1 MLRVSAVKELP
12 ALSRIGDT
20 GALDCGG
27 PSDDRRVADAPGA
40 DCSRVVVDRR
50 RVAIYRD
57 TFNRKSRGCLGGSV
71 MLVKS
76 RRVRQRRLRP
86 QAGCHIQPSYL
97 TPANGPRLFGCATEA
112 DLAWAGQLQAPNV
125 RLSCTDQKYVCNRAM
140 RKKNDR
146 DGRGLAALRHRHHV
160 QRHSARRWRT
170 PRASQLG
177 G

>member
-20 GALDCGG
+20 GALDCEG

-40 DCSRVVVDRR
+40 DWSRVVVDGR
-50 RVAIYRD
+50 RVAIYG
-57 TFNRKSRGCLGGSV
+57 THSIESSRGCLGGSV

-86 QAGCHIQPSYL
+86 QAGCHIQPSNL
-97 TPANGPRLFGCATEA
+97 TPVNAPRLFGCATKA

-125 RLSCTDQKYVCNRAM
+125 RLSCTDQKYVC
-140 RKKNDR
+140 K
-146 DGRGLAALRHRHHV
+146 
-160 QRHSARRWRT
+160 
-170 PRASQLG
+170 
-177 G
+177 

>member
-20 GALDCGG
+20 DALDCGG

-40 DCSRVVVDRR
+40 DWSQVVVDGR

-71 MLVKS
+71 MLMKS
-76 RRVRQRRLRP
+76 RRVHQRRLRP

-112 DLAWAGQLQAPNV
+112 DLAWAGQAPNV
-125 RLSCTDQKYVCNRAM
+125 RLSCAEQKYVCNRAM

-146 DGRGLAALRHRHHV
+146 DRRGLAALRHRHHV
-160 QRHSARRWRT
+160 
-170 PRASQLG
+170 
-177 G
+177 

>member
-20 GALDCGG
+20 DALDCEG

-40 DCSRVVVDRR
+40 DWSRVVVDRR
-50 RVAIYRD
+50 KVAIYRD

-86 QAGCHIQPSYL
+86 QAGCQIQPFHYIRLMPPQRFGCHTSGPTMDELSCRLRKPNVVL
-97 TPANGPRLFGCATEA
+97 TPARRLRRPVRAGPAAQGCAQRPTR
-112 DLAWAGQLQAPNV
+112 QRV
-125 RLSCTDQKYVCNRAM
+125 RKTVLSPLG
-140 RKKNDR
+140 R
-146 DGRGLAALRHRHHV
+146 D
-160 QRHSARRWRT
+160 
-170 PRASQLG
+170 
-177 G
+177 